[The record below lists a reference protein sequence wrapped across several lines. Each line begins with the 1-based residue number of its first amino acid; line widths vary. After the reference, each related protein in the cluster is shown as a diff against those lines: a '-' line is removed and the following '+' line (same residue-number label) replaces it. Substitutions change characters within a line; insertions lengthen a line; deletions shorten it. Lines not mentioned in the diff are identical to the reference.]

1 MHQTSYGPDDSP
13 DLPGLCSDFL
23 MLIMQIRI
31 TRQLDDPAT
40 LRARVKD
47 LLSRLDS
54 KARAAGVE
62 FEQLEYVKFALVA
75 FLDEAITGIDFA
87 DKDTW
92 LASPLQ
98 MELYNRYDAGEEF
111 FKRLQQLRQRPQANL
126 QALEIYYHCLVAGF
140 KGKYHNSDPEALRG
154 LIEDIRAEIFRYRE
168 TRIPQTL
175 SPHGKPQ
182 EGVLEVVSKDIPAW
196 VIGVVAVALGVL
208 FFIVMTF
215 FIEEAADDTVRTIHQ
230 VISSASCIPF
240 PTLSKS

>member
-1 MHQTSYGPDDSP
+1 MPQTSYGPEENL
-13 DLPGLCSDFL
+13 DLPGLCSEFL

-54 KARAAGVE
+54 KARSAGME
-62 FEQLEYVKFALVA
+62 FEQLEFAKFALVV

-87 DKDTW
+87 DKDSW

-126 QALEIYYHCLVAGF
+126 QALEIYYLCLVAGF
-140 KGKYHNSDPEALRG
+140 KGKYHHSDPEALRG
-154 LIEDIRAEIFRYRE
+154 LIEDIRAEIFRFRE

-175 SPHGKPQ
+175 SPHGKP
-182 EGVLEVVSKDIPAW
+182 EESVLEVVSKDIPAW
-196 VIGVVAVALGVL
+196 VIGVVAVAIGVL
-208 FFIVMTF
+208 FFIVMSF
-215 FIEEAADDTVRTIHQ
+215 LIEGVADDTVRAIQ
-230 VISSASCIPF
+230 EVSYSASRVPF

>member
-1 MHQTSYGPDDSP
+1 MHQTSFGPEESR

-54 KARAAGVE
+54 KARSAGIE
-62 FEQLEYVKFALVA
+62 FEQLEAAKFALVA

-87 DKDTW
+87 DKDSW

-111 FKRLQQLRQRPQANL
+111 FKRLQQLRQRPQASL
-126 QALEIYYHCLVAGF
+126 QALEIYYLCLVAGF
-140 KGKYHNSDPEALRG
+140 KGKYHHSDPEALRG
-154 LIEDIRAEIFRYRE
+154 LIEDIRAEIFRFRE
-168 TRIPQTL
+168 TRVPQTL

-196 VIGVVAVALGVL
+196 VIGVVAVAIGVL
-208 FFIVMTF
+208 FFIVMTLL
-215 FIEEAADDTVRTIHQ
+215 IEGAADNTVSAIRQ
-230 VISSASCIPF
+230 VISSASLVTF
-240 PTLSKS
+240 PTLTKS